1 MHEQV
6 TRVIILPEVID
17 DFLDLASILY
27 EKAYFGFEEEAMQ
40 YVRGIFEQI
49 RDELPRMH
57 HKSAPRYFDKY
68 GTGMYYA
75 VFKRNKNT
83 SWYAFF
89 NIYHRP
95 NETVYLVRY
104 VNNNHMIAQH
114 L

>member
-1 MHEQV
+1 
-6 TRVIILPEVID
+6 
-17 DFLDLASILY
+17 
-27 EKAYFGFEEEAMQ
+27 
-40 YVRGIFEQI
+40 
-49 RDELPRMH
+49 
-57 HKSAPRYFDKY
+57 
-68 GTGMYYA
+68 MYYA

-95 NETVYLVRY
+95 KETVYLVRY

>member
-1 MHEQV
+1 MH
-6 TRVIILPEVID
+6 
-17 DFLDLASILY
+17 
-27 EKAYFGFEEEAMQ
+27 
-40 YVRGIFEQI
+40 
-49 RDELPRMH
+49 
-57 HKSAPRYFDKY
+57 
-68 GTGMYYA
+68 YA